1 MRGEGEAVARDNIGF
16 NGRAVRGGMAL
27 APSVQRVR
35 RPHAQPTVIRMKLK
49 ACVTTVSLLAGLAMA
64 VVAWPGTVQAEDAA
78 AEQGRALAEKK
89 CARCHAIGRTGDSAH
104 EDAPPFRTI
113 GGKYPVE
120 NLEEAF
126 AEGIVVGHP
135 DMPQFEL
142 APDRISAL
150 LAHIEAV
157 SR

>member
-1 MRGEGEAVARDNIGF
+1 
-16 NGRAVRGGMAL
+16 
-27 APSVQRVR
+27 
-35 RPHAQPTVIRMKLK
+35 
-49 ACVTTVSLLAGLAMA
+49 MA
-64 VVAWPGTVQAEDAA
+64 VVAWPGTVQAGDAA

-126 AEGIVVGHP
+126 AEGIVVGHH